1 MTTIG
6 KWMLAGLIAGFSP
19 ASLASTDLE
28 AEYVAAIHSRVLAGW
43 TPPATLKPGSHCAV
57 EFGQLPGGAIVSAVV
72 TPDCEFDAAGKA
84 SIEAAVLR
92 AQPLPYRGF
101 EAVFSRRMT
110 LIFQAPT
117 R

>member
-1 MTTIG
+1 MRTIG

-19 ASLASTDLE
+19 ASMASSDLQ
-28 AEYVAAIHSRVLAGW
+28 AEYAMAIHSRVLANW
-43 TPPATLKPGSHCAV
+43 TTPATLKPGSHCEV
-57 EFGQLPGGAIVSAVV
+57 KVVQLPGGMIASA
-72 TPDCEFDAAGKA
+72 TTTADCEFDGAGKA

-101 EAVFSRRMT
+101 ESVFQRWMM
-110 LIFQAPT
+110 LKFQAPP